1 MFISYYNLIFSLL
14 VFHFPFHVYSHT
26 FHKDSSLKSEHS
38 LQSALYNGNVIG
50 ELSTFELQKL
60 FGRIPPLDYVVLFYI
75 NLNSDCRN
83 FLPLYSQLYRDLY
96 SEGYKIKFVKFNC
109 QGLDKRIK
117 MCQKYNINAVPT
129 LVYVSSYHIQRND
142 IPRTSFVRRF
152 LRYLFFDENS
162 DVNLTNATR
171 FVYELIDS
179 FRYKGEIFAYDQLHD
194 WVSLMYNLSTINR
207 RFGTKRDFVNSLKS
221 LWNEITS
228 IFKR

>member
-14 VFHFPFHVYSHT
+14 VFHFPFDVYSHT
-26 FHKDSSLKSEHS
+26 FHKDSSLKSDHS
-38 LQSALYNGNVIG
+38 LQSLLYNSNVIG
-50 ELSTFELQKL
+50 EMSTFELQKL
-60 FGRIPPLDYVVLFYI
+60 FDNIPPLDYVVLFYI

-83 FLPLYSQLYRDLY
+83 FFPLYSQLYRDLY

-129 LVYVSSYHIQRND
+129 LVYVSSYHIQRNN
-142 IPRTSFVRRF
+142 IPKTSFVRRF
-152 LRYLFFDENS
+152 LRYLFFDKNS
-162 DVNLTNATR
+162 DVNLTNAT
-171 FVYELIDS
+171 
-179 FRYKGEIFAYDQLHD
+179 RYKGEIFAYDQLHD

-221 LWNEITS
+221 LWNEFIS
-228 IFKR
+228 IFNR